1 MPWNST
7 AGRRSVAD
15 LLDVIDEDD
24 EHDIDLLVDLVG
36 LGARA
41 GARR

>member
-7 AGRRSVAD
+7 ARRRSVVD
-15 LLDVIDEDD
+15 LLDVIDEAD
-24 EHDIDLLVDLVG
+24 EHDIDLLVDLLG
-36 LGARA
+36 LGAHA